1 MFNLV
6 DSRKIVATIIFKI
19 PEKLMV
25 ILREKATG
33 KVKF

>member
-6 DSRKIVATIIFKI
+6 DSRRIVATIISKI

-25 ILREKATG
+25 ILREKG
-33 KVKF
+33 